1 MSSTSA
7 FVAIL
12 HCEAKNCEE
21 RAKNLRA
28 TANAIEAKAPVAG
41 PAPAAKKRK
50 RDEKSKRVH
59 LAYSEFIKVNIE
71 QFKKTHPDVP
81 AREVV
86 SIISRQW
93 TNTSEEEKNIW
104 RFRAEQ
110 LDMEQTENGDD
121 DDDDDDSDNEH
132 DIGGGEDENADKP
145 PSLKDPPPDSDGI
158 LAEV

>member
-7 FVAIL
+7 FIAVL

-21 RAKNLRA
+21 RAKSLRA
-28 TANAIEAKAPVAG
+28 TANAIEAKGPVCG
-41 PAPAAKKRK
+41 PAPVKKRK

-59 LAYSEFIKVNIE
+59 LAYSEFIKVNID
-71 QFKKTHPDVP
+71 QFKKSHPDVP

-86 SIISRQW
+86 SIMSQQW

-110 LDMEQTENGDD
+110 LDMEQAENDD
-121 DDDDDDSDNEH
+121 LVDHH
-132 DIGGGEDENADKP
+132 DLAVGEGEDEDADKP
-145 PSLKDPPPDSDGI
+145 PSLKDPPPDADGI
-158 LAEV
+158 LASV

>member
-1 MSSTSA
+1 M
-7 FVAIL
+7 
-12 HCEAKNCEE
+12 
-21 RAKNLRA
+21 
-28 TANAIEAKAPVAG
+28 
-41 PAPAAKKRK
+41 

-71 QFKKTHPDVP
+71 QFKKSHPDVP

-110 LDMEQTENGDD
+110 LDMEQAENGE
-121 DDDDDDSDNEH
+121 DDSDHH
-132 DIGGGEDENADKP
+132 DLVGGEGENADKP
-145 PSLKDPPPDSDGI
+145 PSLKEPPPDSDGI
-158 LAEV
+158 LTEI